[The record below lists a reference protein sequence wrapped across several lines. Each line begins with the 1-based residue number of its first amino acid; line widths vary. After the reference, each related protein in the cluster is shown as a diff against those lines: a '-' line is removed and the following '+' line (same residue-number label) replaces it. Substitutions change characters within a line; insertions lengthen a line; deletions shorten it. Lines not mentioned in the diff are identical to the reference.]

1 MWSGNRSRRLVSAW
15 ASTSVFSSSL
25 GPKQNTIFT
34 VVSTHKAPTYPPR
47 TYYNVVGRVGVK
59 IRYVGSSTDEEL
71 TTSLRN
77 IPLPY
82 QNLSLEEGK
91 RNRKLN
97 LNFKKT

>member
-1 MWSGNRSRRLVSAW
+1 MFILFSLGQV
-15 ASTSVFSSSL
+15 SSSL

-34 VVSTHKAPTYPPR
+34 VVSTNKAPTYPPR

-71 TTSLRN
+71 TTSVRN

-82 QNLSLEEGK
+82 
-91 RNRKLN
+91 
-97 LNFKKT
+97 